1 MNVKV
6 VYYSQSG
13 NTEAIANEI
22 ASELAVPAY
31 TIDEMPAAALD
42 CDVLFLGGAP
52 YLNALAKE
60 LREYANAIPAG
71 KVGRVVLFTTSGVSR
86 RTILAL
92 RKILLRK
99 GILVDCKHFFAPEF
113 AIESRKQA
121 ARAFAHKHVKEAN
134 SICCGTDVKAVA
146 ITAISIAVATAA
158 VAGVTVAAVCG
169 ARRFKKR

>member
-1 MNVKV
+1 MRIKV
-6 VYYSQSG
+6 VYYSKSG
-13 NTEAIANEI
+13 NTEAIANEM
-22 ASELAVPAY
+22 AAELGVPAY

-60 LREYANAIPAG
+60 LREYANAIPAD

-86 RTILAL
+86 RSVLAL

-113 AIESRKQA
+113 AIERRKEP
-121 ARAFAHKHVKEAN
+121 ARAFARKHVKESS

-146 ITAISIAVATAA
+146 ITAVSVA
-158 VAGVTVAAVCG
+158 VAAVVVAG
-169 ARRFKKR
+169 ATVASVCAVNHFKKK